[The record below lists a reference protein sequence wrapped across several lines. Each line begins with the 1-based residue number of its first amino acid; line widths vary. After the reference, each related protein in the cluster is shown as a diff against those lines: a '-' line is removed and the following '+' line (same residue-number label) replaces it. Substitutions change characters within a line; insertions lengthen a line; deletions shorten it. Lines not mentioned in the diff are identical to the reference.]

1 MMSQQYR
8 FRNAKIARSNARKT
22 MYFHGLDCDGVSKQT
37 IIHLESWYA
46 YDEFIFPSIVNSVQ
60 LYKVVD
66 GNDVL
71 LTSFCRSNIDMHI
84 LLKSS
89 RSIPSGDE
97 FDNNHQTWFPAKPFL
112 PKLAGLRLVVNHT
125 ATNNYCS
132 IYYHTLFIPEKYITP
147 MAFKINGIFVDD
159 DMFHIPTQNIRSSTS
174 WLNDKLELELKNR
187 YDPNFFVG
195 IRPRALDDTLSD
207 FLYAK

>member
-1 MMSQQYR
+1 MSQQDC
-8 FRNAKIARSNARKT
+8 FRNAKIARSNANKI
-22 MYFHGLDCDGVSKQT
+22 MYFHGLDCDGISEQT

-71 LTSFCRSNIDMHI
+71 LTSFCRSDIDMHI

-89 RSIPSGDE
+89 RSIPSGNN
-97 FDNNHQTWFPAKPFL
+97 FDNNQTWFPMKPFL
-112 PKLAGLRLVVNHT
+112 PRLAGLRLVVNHT

-132 IYYHTLFIPEKYITP
+132 IYYHRLSIPDKHATS
-147 MAFKINGIFVDD
+147 MAFKINGKFIDV
-159 DMFHIPTQNIRSSTS
+159 DMFHTATQNICSNTD
-174 WLNDKLELELKNR
+174 WLNDKLELESENQ
-187 YDPNFFVG
+187 YVPNYFFD
-195 IRPRALDDTLSD
+195 IRPTVLDDTLSY
-207 FLYAK
+207 FLYAKK